1 MRVCDICRKELT
13 GRNMVTVKIEEYKI
27 GELNEH
33 YTVKSDYEICKECK
47 YKVVLKMQGE

>member
-1 MRVCDICRKELT
+1 MRVCDICKKELT

-33 YTVKSDYEICKECK
+33 YTVKSNYEICKECK
-47 YKVVLKMQGE
+47 DKAMLEIQEG